1 MRSTALKLRF
11 KSTHVDVHDDVRND
25 AYVDGLFSIGTY
37 VRTHAWMCTDCTQLP
52 LETQHKAKSS
62 MRPKNR
68 QRVSTFGATRAW
80 IHC

>member
-1 MRSTALKLRF
+1 MGSTALQLRF
-11 KSTHVDVHDDVRND
+11 KSTHVDVNDDVRSD

-37 VRTHAWMCTDCTQLP
+37 VRTHAWMNTDYTQLP

-68 QRVSTFGATRAW
+68 QRVSTFSATRTW